1 MRKVVDFARPGIAF
15 TTVQHAFPRVTYPMQ
30 LARFREYVQN
40 DGNRRQNYRYLQLQ
54 LELMTIDGC
63 LDRELFKRARDT
75 NLPVHDPDI
84 RRWSL
89 TQAAIEGIDN
99 FVASNK
105 WLSKFKRRNHIRSR
119 KVTRFTS
126 KHEVFHKEE
135 IHQAGEEFV
144 TEVKRILPKYKLE
157 SIFNTD
163 QSGFNYE
170 FASNRTLSFR
180 NERSTFVTVQSLNA
194 TTHSYTVMPLI
205 NAAGRLV
212 SP

>member
-40 DGNRRQNYRYLQLQ
+40 DGNRRQKLSR
-54 LELMTIDGC
+54 LEQFVL
-63 LDRELFKRARDT
+63 EKFKRARDT